1 MKRQLATLS
10 APAAPLAIAA
20 PVAIVLAVLAAACSS
35 HRAPAEP
42 SQETVVR
49 ITAKRFEYSPAE
61 VHLKR
66 GVPVVLELVS
76 LDRTHGF
83 DAPDLG
89 LRSDIKPGEPT
100 RLRFV
105 PDKAGRF
112 GFHCDVF
119 CGSGHEDMAG
129 EIVVDP

>member
-1 MKRQLATLS
+1 M
-10 APAAPLAIAA
+10 
-20 PVAIVLAVLAAACSS
+20 
-35 HRAPAEP
+35 
-42 SQETVVR
+42 
-49 ITAKRFEYSPAE
+49 
-61 VHLKR
+61 KR

-105 PDKAGRF
+105 PEKAGRF

-119 CGSGHEDMAG
+119 CGSGHEDMTG

>member
-1 MKRQLATLS
+1 MRRRI
-10 APAAPLAIAA
+10 AAIGLAI
-20 PVAIVLAVLAAACSS
+20 LAGACSS
-35 HRAPAEP
+35 HPAPATP
-42 SQETVVR
+42 SQELVVR

-105 PDKAGRF
+105 PEKTGRF

-119 CGSGHEDMAG
+119 CGSGHEDMTG